1 MIITV
6 GGLAGTGTT
15 TTAELLSEK
24 LGIPFVSSGS
34 IFRAMAEEKVCLF
47 LNSVSLLKVMI
58 ISIKKLIKD
67 KLNLLNL
74 QRI

>member
-24 LGIPFVSSGS
+24 LDIPFVSSGS
-34 IFRAMAEEKVCLF
+34 MF

-58 ISIKKLIKD
+58 ISIKK
-67 KLNLLNL
+67 
-74 QRI
+74 

>member
-24 LGIPFVSSGS
+24 LDIPFVSSGS
-34 IFRAMAEEKVCLF
+34 IFRAMAKEKGM
-47 LNSVSLLKVMI
+47 SVLEFS
-58 ISIKKLIKD
+58 
-67 KLNLLNL
+67 
-74 QRI
+74 

>member
-34 IFRAMAEEKVCLF
+34 IFRARAEE
-47 LNSVSLLKVMI
+47 
-58 ISIKKLIKD
+58 
-67 KLNLLNL
+67 
-74 QRI
+74 